1 MSVESIENADK
12 RPKDISRWINSVQDL
27 HKTRPPPT
35 VNYTKQMPDFD
46 LLMSELPPEMEQ
58 ALKEMQFPGPE
69 IDMPTD
75 FYAKIILSM
84 LDVPVHKLA
93 NNKSLIESLHVLFTL
108 FSEFRQNQH
117 FKNQEAN
124 GNAGGMGTATDMAQF

>member
-1 MSVESIENADK
+1 
-12 RPKDISRWINSVQDL
+12 
-27 HKTRPPPT
+27 
-35 VNYTKQMPDFD
+35 
-46 LLMSELPPEMEQ
+46 MSEMNPEMES

-69 IDMPTD
+69 IDMDPNC
-75 FYAKIILSM
+75 YARIILSM
-84 LDVPVHKLA
+84 LDIPVHKLA

-124 GNAGGMGTATDMAQF
+124 AGAGGMGTATDMAQF